1 MIKVS
6 TIRNIKLLLLIGSFT
21 VLISCEK
28 YDFYYFGSD
37 YKILFISR
45 RIENSADWKM
55 YIMNSDGSN
64 QHEVVNMIVQYGPPR
79 ISHDNKKVAFIH
91 LTEDYKE
98 ELYIVDISGTGIQL
112 IDSSS
117 YFVSLDWSLD
127 DSKIIYSKPLGTNTY
142 GIYEYNFLNN
152 TYQLL
157 IINGSGYAV
166 FSPDAKTITCLQD
179 GNINLMDLD
188 GSDKR
193 KLISDAGS
201 FQWSPKGD
209 KIAFTTTGIQGS
221 PQISIA
227 NADGTSQ
234 KQLTSSYWPSWDSG
248 FPVGF
253 GNYDPQWT
261 PDESKIV
268 YVSSL
273 KYGTPTICI
282 MNSDGSDQIRL
293 TYAQGRN
300 EDPVFTP
307 DGRFILFDSN
317 RDPKLNS
324 DIYIMDIYGNYQTP
338 LSKYQNDDCCPIIIQ
353 K

>member
-1 MIKVS
+1 VT

-21 VLISCEK
+21 VLISCEE

-55 YIMNSDGSN
+55 YIMNSDGTN
-64 QHEVVNMIVQYGPPR
+64 QHAVVNMTVQYGSPG

-91 LTEDYKE
+91 VTEDYKE
-98 ELYIVDISGTGIQL
+98 QLYIADTSGTGIQM
-112 IDSSS
+112 IDSSNFFS
-117 YFVSLDWSLD
+117 SLDWSLD
-127 DSKIIYSKPLGTNTY
+127 DSKLIYSKLSGTNGY
-142 GIYEYNFLNN
+142 AIYEYTFLNN
-152 TYQLL
+152 TNQLL
-157 IINGSGYAV
+157 IINGSGHAE
-166 FSPDAKTITCLQD
+166 FSPDAKTITYLQD

-201 FQWSPKGD
+201 FQWSPEGD
-209 KIAFTTTGIQGS
+209 KIAFATTGVQGS

-248 FPVGF
+248 FPAGF
-253 GNYDPQWT
+253 GNYDPRWT

-273 KYGTPTICI
+273 KDGTPTICI
-282 MNSDGSDQIRL
+282 MNSDGSDQTML
-293 TYAQGRN
+293 TYSLNRN

-324 DIYIMDIYGNYQTP
+324 DIYIMDTSGNYQTP